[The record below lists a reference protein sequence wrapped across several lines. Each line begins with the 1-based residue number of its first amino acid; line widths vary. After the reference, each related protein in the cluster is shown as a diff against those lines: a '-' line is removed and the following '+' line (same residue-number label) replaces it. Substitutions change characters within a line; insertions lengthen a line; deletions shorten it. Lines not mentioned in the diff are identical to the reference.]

1 MDSDL
6 ILFLDFDGVLH
17 PNEVYRYH
25 SRGIVLECEG
35 HDLFEYA
42 GLLDDILAPH
52 PQATIVLSTSWVPEL
67 GFDRARSYL
76 PEGLH
81 QRVRGAT
88 WYSTLYDKATWFGL
102 TRYEQIAA
110 YVRRHAIKNWIALD
124 DDDHGWADDRR
135 HHLVHTDEL
144 EGLSEI
150 RSQKLLMDLIK
161 RKGR

>member
-6 ILFLDFDGVLH
+6 ILFLDYDGVLH

-42 GLLDDILAPH
+42 RLLDEILAPH
-52 PQATIVLSTSWVPEL
+52 PQVTIVLSTSWVPEL
-67 GFDRARSYL
+67 GFDRARNYL

-88 WYSTLYDKATWFGL
+88 WHSALYDKATWFGL
-102 TRYEQIAA
+102 TRYDQIAA
-110 YVRRHAIKNWIALD
+110 YVRRHALTNWIAVD
-124 DDDHGWADDRR
+124 DDDHGWADNQR

-144 EGLSEI
+144 EGLSKM
-150 RSQKLLMDLIK
+150 RSQELLKEMIE
-161 RKGR
+161 RWGR

>member
-6 ILFLDFDGVLH
+6 ILFLDYDGVLH

-42 GLLDDILAPH
+42 EILAEMIASH
-52 PQATIVLSTSWVPEL
+52 PKVTTVLSTSWVPEL

-76 PEGLH
+76 PDALN
-81 QRVRGAT
+81 QRVHGAT
-88 WYSTLYDKATWFGL
+88 WHSALYDKTTWFSL
-102 TRYEQIAA
+102 ARYEQIAA
-110 YVRRHAIKNWIALD
+110 YVRRHALKNWIAID
-124 DDDHGWADDRR
+124 DDDHGWADNQR

-144 EGLSEI
+144 EGLSKM
-150 RSQKLLMDLIK
+150 RSQELLKEMIE
-161 RKGR
+161 RWGR